1 MTKKLRELKQV
12 IQDGILTSRA
22 QCIITGKSQCC
33 TLNNYTL
40 GTSLV
45 VQQLRIHTS
54 NAGGVGLIPGWGTKA
69 PRAMEQLSM
78 HAITTEPTHHN

>member
-45 VQQLRIHTS
+45 VQQLRIHPAMQGMSVRSLVGELRPHMPWS
-54 NAGGVGLIPGWGTKA
+54 N
-69 PRAMEQLSM
+69 
-78 HAITTEPTHHN
+78 